1 MIALLDCNNF
11 YVSCERLFA
20 PKLKNKPVVV
30 LSNND
35 GCVISRSNEA
45 KELGITMGEPL
56 FKIKEITKKLQ
67 IEVLS
72 SNYSLYADISD
83 RIMNILKKKFSEV
96 EIYSIDE
103 AFFYLNSKSK
113 NETICSELAKKI
125 LKWVG
130 IPVSIGIA
138 KTKTLAKISNR
149 VIKKKSNYKNI
160 EFKYSNVLEI
170 KSDKDL
176 DYILKNTK
184 VADIWGVGS
193 RLSNFL
199 INSNIN
205 NALNLRDSNENFIK
219 KEKGI
224 LVKKTIYELRK
235 IKCYQIEKELSVKK
249 SICVSRSFGNKIYD
263 YENIEKAL
271 IVYVHKAVIKL
282 IRNNLFC
289 RSVKIF
295 LKTSRYEE
303 KVYSNSRTYK
313 LLEATCDIRL
323 IWKISQDILK
333 FLYVK
338 AFAYNKVGI
347 ILSDFSQRKEIQQ
360 SLIED
365 KLKNVTVKNEIKL
378 MNVIEKINKK
388 FGEGKI
394 RLLANSDHRL
404 FYTDKKPRASW
415 QMKSAFRSA
424 CFTTNWYD
432 IPRVKIK

>member
-11 YVSCERLFA
+11 YVSCERLFS

-45 KELGITMGEPL
+45 KELGITMGEPF

-199 INSNIN
+199 INNNIN
-205 NALNLRDSNENFIK
+205 NALDLRDSNENFIK

-295 LKTSRYEE
+295 LKTSRYDE
-303 KVYSNSRTYK
+303 KVYSNSKTYK
-313 LLEATCDIRL
+313 LLEATCDIMM
-323 IWKISQDILK
+323 IWKISQGILK

-338 AFAYNKVGI
+338 G
-347 ILSDFSQRKEIQQ
+347 LC
-360 SLIED
+360 L
-365 KLKNVTVKNEIKL
+365 
-378 MNVIEKINKK
+378 
-388 FGEGKI
+388 
-394 RLLANSDHRL
+394 
-404 FYTDKKPRASW
+404 
-415 QMKSAFRSA
+415 
-424 CFTTNWYD
+424 
-432 IPRVKIK
+432 

>member
-1 MIALLDCNNF
+1 
-11 YVSCERLFA
+11 
-20 PKLKNKPVVV
+20 
-30 LSNND
+30 
-35 GCVISRSNEA
+35 
-45 KELGITMGEPL
+45 
-56 FKIKEITKKLQ
+56 
-67 IEVLS
+67 
-72 SNYSLYADISD
+72 
-83 RIMNILKKKFSEV
+83 
-96 EIYSIDE
+96 
-103 AFFYLNSKSK
+103 
-113 NETICSELAKKI
+113 
-125 LKWVG
+125 
-130 IPVSIGIA
+130 
-138 KTKTLAKISNR
+138 
-149 VIKKKSNYKNI
+149 
-160 EFKYSNVLEI
+160 
-170 KSDKDL
+170 
-176 DYILKNTK
+176 

-199 INSNIN
+199 INNNIN